1 MLCQMWWGLEIRMD
15 KELLDILAC
24 PICKGNL
31 KLNEKDQKFVCSQ
44 CDREYFIPS
53 DIPIMWDDESV
64 AIKDY
69 INEEEDEKTGLMRQ
83 ADSQATQKFLKKDD
97 KKNRG
102 KNLLWTFEGQINRG
116 KNSLAE
122 NITHSRMLNSIE
134 NLYNGTL
141 KGKKVLNIGCGGG
154 IEAEW
159 ATKKGAKVIGLDLSV
174 EFILAAVERFRRNN
188 LKAYFVQGNGEYLP
202 FADNSFDI
210 VFIYGTLHHIPQS
223 DKAILETSRVA
234 TELLIGSEP
243 VEIPVFK
250 YFMKIVGW
258 NTEYD
263 QLKTYRFDVKKLTNL
278 IYKSGFKDVESRTT
292 WSYFPVFLQRYSDNH
307 TIINYYFNLLNFL
320 DTYFNYFG
328 HNLSLIAR
336 KNKNLNNSDAEK

>member
-1 MLCQMWWGLEIRMD
+1 MD

-24 PICKGNL
+24 PICRGTL
-31 KLNEKDQKFVCSQ
+31 KFDRKDQKFVCSQ
-44 CDREYFIPS
+44 CDREYFILN
-53 DIPIMWDDESV
+53 DIPIMWDEESV
-64 AIKDY
+64 PIEDY
-69 INEEEDEKTGLMRQ
+69 INKEEDEMPRLMRQ
-83 ADSQATQKFLKKDD
+83 ADIQATQKFLKKDD
-97 KKNRG
+97 ENRER
-102 KNLLWTFEGQINRG
+102 NLLWTFEGQINRG
-116 KNSLAE
+116 KRSLAE

-134 NLYNGTL
+134 NLYNETL
-141 KGKKVLNIGCGGG
+141 KGKKILNIGCGGG

-159 ATKKGAKVIGLDLSV
+159 AVKKGAEVVGLDISV
-174 EFILAAVERFRRNN
+174 DFILAAVERFRRNN
-188 LKAYFVQGNGEYLP
+188 IKAYFVQGNGEYLP

-243 VEIPVFK
+243 VEIPVLK

-292 WSYFPVFLQRYSDNH
+292 WSYFPVFLQRYSDNP